1 MALVVLA
8 SLQAGLDAQDL
19 AFTGPAGV
27 RLVFVADSSGANQL
41 PASRGPVVAQDQMTV
56 QKKDTS
62 MLRVSLSIILLA
74 GWTVATPVA
83 RSAANDQIQKLTI
96 KGSVTYE
103 AGAALPP
110 GSRAVIELRHLP
122 ALPDAPA
129 VADQRIDL
137 EGKQSPVSFELT
149 LERFK
154 LVGSATYFVRGAI
167 VSEKRAIW
175 TADDIKIDV
184 TQSTVDV
191 KEITLR
197 PVKAGA
203 PVQDSVPR

>member
-1 MALVVLA
+1 M
-8 SLQAGLDAQDL
+8 
-19 AFTGPAGV
+19 F
-27 RLVFVADSSGANQL
+27 
-41 PASRGPVVAQDQMTV
+41 
-56 QKKDTS
+56 
-62 MLRVSLSIILLA
+62 RVSLSIILLA
-74 GWTVATPVA
+74 GWTATAPVA
-83 RSAANDQIQKLTI
+83 RLAADDQSRTLTI

-122 ALPDAPA
+122 ALPNAPA

-137 EGKQSPVSFELT
+137 DGKQSPVAFEFT

-154 LVGSATYFVRGAI
+154 LAGSATYFVRGAI

-175 TADDIKIDV
+175 TADDVKIDV

-191 KEITLR
+191 NAITLR

-203 PVQDSVPR
+203 PVLDFNP

>member
-1 MALVVLA
+1 MLLAKEPGDVLA
-8 SLQAGLDAQDL
+8 QVLPEVQNAQHEKGHAHASSQSLNH
-19 AFTGPAGV
+19 PARGV
-27 RLVFVADSSGANQL
+27 DGRH
-41 PASRGPVVAQDQMTV
+41 SRGA
-56 QKKDTS
+56 
-62 MLRVSLSIILLA
+62 LS
-74 GWTVATPVA
+74 
-83 RSAANDQIQKLTI
+83 ANAQIQKLTI

-110 GSRAVIELRHLP
+110 GSRAVIELRHVP

-129 VADQRIDL
+129 VTDQRIDL
-137 EGKQSPVSFELT
+137 EGKQSPVPFEFT

-154 LVGSATYFVRGAI
+154 LVGGATYFVRGAI

-197 PVKAGA
+197 PVK
-203 PVQDSVPR
+203 

>member
-1 MALVVLA
+1 
-8 SLQAGLDAQDL
+8 
-19 AFTGPAGV
+19 
-27 RLVFVADSSGANQL
+27 
-41 PASRGPVVAQDQMTV
+41 
-56 QKKDTS
+56 

-83 RSAANDQIQKLTI
+83 PPSAADDQIEKLTI

-103 AGAALPP
+103 AGAALPS
-110 GSRAVIELRHLP
+110 GSHAVIELRHVP

-129 VADQRIDL
+129 VAGQRIDL
-137 EGKQSPVSFELT
+137 EGKQSPVPFEFT
-149 LERFK
+149 LERYK
-154 LVGSATYFVRGAI
+154 LVGTATYFVRGAI

-175 TADDIKIDV
+175 SADDIKIDV

-203 PVQDSVPR
+203 PVPDSLPR

>member
-1 MALVVLA
+1 
-8 SLQAGLDAQDL
+8 
-19 AFTGPAGV
+19 
-27 RLVFVADSSGANQL
+27 
-41 PASRGPVVAQDQMTV
+41 
-56 QKKDTS
+56 

-74 GWTVATPVA
+74 GWTVGTPVA
-83 RSAANDQIQKLTI
+83 RSAAHDQIQKLTI
-96 KGSVTYE
+96 KGSITYE
-103 AGAALPP
+103 AGAALPA

-122 ALPDAPA
+122 ALPNAPA
-129 VADQRIDL
+129 VVDQRIDL
-137 EGKQSPVSFELT
+137 EGKQSPVPFEFT
-149 LERFK
+149 VERYK
-154 LVGSATYFVRGAI
+154 LVGGGTYFVRGAI

-203 PVQDSVPR
+203 PVPDSAPR

>member
-1 MALVVLA
+1 
-8 SLQAGLDAQDL
+8 
-19 AFTGPAGV
+19 
-27 RLVFVADSSGANQL
+27 
-41 PASRGPVVAQDQMTV
+41 
-56 QKKDTS
+56 
-62 MLRVSLSIILLA
+62 MLRVSLSLVLLA
-74 GWTVATPVA
+74 GWMVAAPVA
-83 RSAANDQIQKLTI
+83 RPAADGQVQKLTI

-137 EGKQSPVSFELT
+137 EGKQSPVPFEFT

-154 LVGSATYFVRGAI
+154 LVGGATYFVRGAI

-175 TADDIKIDV
+175 TADDVKIDV

-203 PVQDSVPR
+203 PTPDSVLR

>member
-1 MALVVLA
+1 
-8 SLQAGLDAQDL
+8 
-19 AFTGPAGV
+19 
-27 RLVFVADSSGANQL
+27 
-41 PASRGPVVAQDQMTV
+41 
-56 QKKDTS
+56 

-74 GWTVATPVA
+74 GWTVGTPVA
-83 RSAANDQIQKLTI
+83 RSTADDQIQKLTI
-96 KGSVTYE
+96 KGSVAFE

-137 EGKQSPVSFELT
+137 EGKQSPVPFEFT

-154 LVGSATYFVRGAI
+154 LVGGGTYFVRIAI

-184 TQSTVDV
+184 TPSTVDV
-191 KEITLR
+191 KEIPLR
-197 PVKAGA
+197 PV
-203 PVQDSVPR
+203 S

>member
-1 MALVVLA
+1 ML
-8 SLQAGLDAQDL
+8 G
-19 AFTGPAGV
+19 
-27 RLVFVADSSGANQL
+27 RLRVKT
-41 PASRGPVVAQDQMTV
+41 TV
-56 QKKDTS
+56 QKKDTP
-62 MLRVSLSIILLA
+62 MLRLSLSIILLA
-74 GWTVATPVA
+74 GWMVAAPA
-83 RSAANDQIQKLTI
+83 APSAADNQIQKLTI
-96 KGSVTYE
+96 KGSVSYE
-103 AGAALPP
+103 AGAELPP

-137 EGKQSPVSFELT
+137 EGKQSPVSFEFT

-154 LVGSATYFVRGAI
+154 LVGGATYFVRGAI

-197 PVKAGA
+197 PVKPGA
-203 PVQDSVPR
+203 PVMRLF

>member
-1 MALVVLA
+1 ML
-8 SLQAGLDAQDL
+8 G
-19 AFTGPAGV
+19 
-27 RLVFVADSSGANQL
+27 R
-41 PASRGPVVAQDQMTV
+41 PVVAQDRMTV
-56 QKKDTS
+56 QKKDTP

-83 RSAANDQIQKLTI
+83 RSAGTDQIQKVTI
-96 KGSVTYE
+96 TGSVSYE
-103 AGAALPP
+103 AGAELPP

-122 ALPDAPA
+122 ALPDAPPI
-129 VADQRIDL
+129 VVQRIDL
-137 EGKQSPVSFELT
+137 ERKESPVPFELT
-149 LERFK
+149 LERYK
-154 LVGSATYFVRGAI
+154 LVGNATYFVRGAI

-175 TADDIKIDV
+175 TADEIKIDV

-203 PVQDSVPR
+203 PVLDSLLR

>member
-1 MALVVLA
+1 
-8 SLQAGLDAQDL
+8 
-19 AFTGPAGV
+19 
-27 RLVFVADSSGANQL
+27 
-41 PASRGPVVAQDQMTV
+41 
-56 QKKDTS
+56 

-74 GWTVATPVA
+74 GWTVATPVV
-83 RSAANDQIQKLTI
+83 RSAADDQIQTLTI

-110 GSRAVIELRHLP
+110 GSRAVVELRHLP
-122 ALPDAPA
+122 ALPNAPA
-129 VADQRIDL
+129 VVDQRIDL

-154 LVGSATYFVRGAI
+154 LVGNATYFVRGVI
-167 VSEKRAIW
+167 LSENRPIW
-175 TADDIKIDV
+175 TADDIKIDI

-203 PVQDSVPR
+203 PALDSVLR

>member
-1 MALVVLA
+1 
-8 SLQAGLDAQDL
+8 
-19 AFTGPAGV
+19 
-27 RLVFVADSSGANQL
+27 
-41 PASRGPVVAQDQMTV
+41 
-56 QKKDTS
+56 

-74 GWTVATPVA
+74 GLTVATPVA
-83 RSAANDQIQKLTI
+83 RSTPNAQIQKLTI

-137 EGKQSPVSFELT
+137 EGKQSPVPFELT
-149 LERFK
+149 LERYK
-154 LVGSATYFVRGAI
+154 LVGNATYFVRGAI
-167 VSEKRAIW
+167 VSENRAIW
-175 TADDIKIDV
+175 TADDVKIDV

-197 PVKAGA
+197 PAKAGA
-203 PVQDSVPR
+203 PVPR

>member
-1 MALVVLA
+1 
-8 SLQAGLDAQDL
+8 
-19 AFTGPAGV
+19 
-27 RLVFVADSSGANQL
+27 
-41 PASRGPVVAQDQMTV
+41 
-56 QKKDTS
+56 

-74 GWTVATPVA
+74 GTVATPVA

-96 KGSVTYE
+96 KGSVAYE

-122 ALPDAPA
+122 ALPNAPA
-129 VADQRIDL
+129 VVDQRIDL
-137 EGKQSPVSFELT
+137 EGKQSPVSFEFT
-149 LERFK
+149 LERFR

-167 VSEKRAIW
+167 VSEQRAIW
-175 TADDIKIDV
+175 TADDVKIEV

-197 PVKAGA
+197 PVKTSA
-203 PVQDSVPR
+203 PALGPVPR